1 MAKRGFDFNVTYL
14 IIGEKMPFDP
24 EVIPSGYVIDK
35 QGSVVASQTKGANWN
50 SSEVRQ
56 LLDTLLAQ

>member
-1 MAKRGFDFNVTYL
+1 MMAKRGFDFNVTYL

-35 QGSVVASQTKGANWN
+35 QGSVVASQTRELTGIVVKFANC
-50 SSEVRQ
+50 
-56 LLDTLLAQ
+56 